1 MSKNQL
7 LPEQVQEVL
16 TEESLQQV
24 EKAFKQR
31 ADLLV
36 EAALTKQ
43 DELYATKLKDL
54 ITAIDKDHTAK
65 LKRVVEAVDQSN
77 ATKLLKVVKKYEK
90 EVNRDAT
97 NFKQTLVESISNYL
111 EEYIDEAI
119 PTQAIEEAVK
129 NKTAISVLSN
139 LRSVL
144 AVDTALMSES
154 VKDAV
159 LDGKKQIDELQA
171 EVEKLRKE
179 NTLVKEAYT
188 KTKSNLL
195 LETKT
200 VGLSDKRKE
209 YIKRVLGDKSPK
221 FIEENFDYTLKL
233 FDKKEK
239 ERIDV
244 IKEQAFTKR
253 TVKTDVQHTQSPQP
267 IIENRNPYVDE
278 LRRMK

>member
-7 LPEQVQEVL
+7 LPEQVQELL

-24 EKAFKQR
+24 EQAFKQR

-54 ITAIDKDHTAK
+54 ISAIDKDHTAK
-65 LKRVVEAVDQSN
+65 LKRVVEAVDQAN
-77 ATKLLKVVKKYEK
+77 ASKLLKVVKKYEK

-119 PTQAIEEAVK
+119 PAQAIEEAVK
-129 NKTAISVLSN
+129 NKTAINVLSN

-159 LDGKKQIDELQA
+159 LDGKKQIDELQS

-200 VGLSDKRKE
+200 AGLPDKKKE

-233 FDKKEK
+233 FNKKEQ

-253 TVKTDVQHTQSPQP
+253 TVKADAPTLIHQP
-267 IIENRNPYVDE
+267 IIEKRNPYLDE
-278 LRRMK
+278 LQRMK

>member
-1 MSKNQL
+1 MSKNQV

-43 DELYATKLKDL
+43 DELYAEKLKDL
-54 ITAIDKDHTAK
+54 ISAIDKDHTAK
-65 LKRVVEAVDQSN
+65 LKKVVEAVDHSN
-77 ATKLLKVVKKYEK
+77 ASKLLKVAKKYER

-97 NFKQTLVESISNYL
+97 SFKQTLVESISNYL

-119 PTQAIEEAVK
+119 PSQAIEEAVK
-129 NKTAISVLSN
+129 NKTAMNVLSN

-159 LDGKKQIDELQA
+159 LDGKKQIDDLQA

-200 VGLSDKRKE
+200 AGLPDKKKE

-233 FDKKEK
+233 FNKKEQ

-253 TVKTDVQHTQSPQP
+253 TVKADVQHTTTHQP
-267 IIENRNPYVDE
+267 IVEQRNPYVDE